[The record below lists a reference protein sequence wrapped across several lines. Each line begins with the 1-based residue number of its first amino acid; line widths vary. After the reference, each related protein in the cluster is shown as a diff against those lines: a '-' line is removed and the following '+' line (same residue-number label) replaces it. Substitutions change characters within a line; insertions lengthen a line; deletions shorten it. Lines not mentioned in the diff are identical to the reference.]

1 MIVLRIFLLFLFLVV
16 SLWAHFGEKY
26 EPPDGRILHGLG
38 QFVNL
43 TFYSEEENWQLVAEY
58 QNAVDRIPV
67 IYSAYAYTD
76 SLVDDLDSTSLIDI
90 AKNHSYPYVLLVGIS
105 LFDITSTPTSVNIP
119 VTRLLS
125 GALDEQIIKIAQ
137 EIKNIY
143 PTPVFVRPGFEFG
156 SGNSGLHND
165 PDNTDWTAQNF
176 IQIWIRIF
184 NIFEQL
190 AVTNVAW
197 VWNTVNP
204 QSFNFMDWYP
214 GDDYVDWW
222 GINYFTIS
230 QINSSNAFL
239 DNAFIH
245 NKPVMVCESNPI
257 ENSGTTNSNNWDDWF
272 IPYFTKMKN
281 TSHIKAFIYISDP
294 WDKSGFFYSWPDSRI
309 NSNGTILS
317 EYAAELNNSVFIHM
331 DEYQNNPELIDSPL
345 PINLI
350 SFNIISKPNAN
361 LIEWETS
368 SEINNRGFN
377 IYKAYS
383 KVNKEVHKLDFFNIN
398 QSLIPG
404 AGSSSE
410 PHKYQFLDTQV
421 QDQYYYWYYL
431 EDISYN
437 GTITRHEVKKIL
449 YKKKV
454 PNNFKVY
461 QNFPNPFNSETT
473 IRFYLQKQSRVNISV
488 YSITGKYIMSLL
500 SNVLSEGYHQVGFNA
515 SNLSSG
521 VYLFCIQAGK
531 NSQIRKMIVLE

>member
-1 MIVLRIFLLFLFLVV
+1 MIVLRIFLLLLFFIV

-26 EPPDGRILHGLG
+26 EPPDGRVLHGLG

-43 TFYSEEENWQLVAEY
+43 TFYTEEENWQLVTEY

-90 AKNHSYPYVLLVGIS
+90 AKNHNYPYVLLVGIS
-105 LFDITSTPTSVNIP
+105 LFDITSTLTSVNIP
-119 VTRLLS
+119 VNSLLS
-125 GALDEQIIKIAQ
+125 GDLDDQIIKIAQ

-143 PTPVFVRPGFEFG
+143 PSPVFVRPGFEFG

-165 PDNTDWTAQNF
+165 PDNADWTAENF
-176 IQIWIRIF
+176 IQIWIRIY
-184 NIFEQL
+184 NIFEQQ

-230 QINSSNAFL
+230 QINSSNSFL
-239 DNAFIH
+239 DNAFSH
-245 NKPVMVCESNPI
+245 NKPVIVCESNPI
-257 ENSGTTNSNNWDDWF
+257 TNGGTTNSANWDEWF
-272 IPYFTKMKN
+272 IPYFDKIKN
-281 TSHIKAFIYISDP
+281 TSHIKAFVYINDP
-294 WDKSGFFYSWPDSRI
+294 WDKSGFFDSWPDSRI
-309 NSNGTILS
+309 NSNETIVLN
-317 EYAAELNNSVFIHM
+317 YVAELDNTVYIHM
-331 DEYQNNPELIDSPL
+331 NEYQNNPDIIDSPL
-345 PINLI
+345 PISLL
-350 SFNIISKPNAN
+350 SFNIISNPNAN

-368 SEINNRGFN
+368 SEINNHGFN

-383 KVNKEVHKLDFFNIN
+383 KENKDVDKLHFFKLN

-410 PHKYQFLDTQV
+410 PHKYQFSDMQV

-431 EDISYN
+431 EDIEYN
-437 GTITRHEVKKIL
+437 GIKTKHEIKKIL

-454 PNNFKVY
+454 LNNLKVY

-473 IRFYLQKQSRVNISV
+473 IQFNIQKQSKVNISV
-488 YSITGKYIMSLL
+488 YSITGKYIGSLL
-500 SNVLSEGYHQVGFNA
+500 SNVLSEGYHKVGFNA
-515 SNLSSG
+515 SNLASG
-521 VYLFCIQAGK
+521 VYLFRIQAGEDSK
-531 NSQIRKMIVLE
+531 MCKMIIIE